1 MKNIYLRIEHLN
13 AKNEILYSEYH
24 GALMDK
30 NYIYFDKY
38 KIKKADTEE
47 HDEKDKSMKDRATRC
62 IKLQGVSK
70 RNDPRFTRAD

>member
-13 AKNEILYSEYH
+13 SKKEFLFSEYH

-38 KIKKADTEE
+38 KIKKSDTEE
-47 HDEKDKSMKDRATRC
+47 FDEKDKRMKDRATRC
-62 IKLQGVSK
+62 IKLQGFSK
-70 RNDPRFTRAD
+70 KNDPRFTRTD